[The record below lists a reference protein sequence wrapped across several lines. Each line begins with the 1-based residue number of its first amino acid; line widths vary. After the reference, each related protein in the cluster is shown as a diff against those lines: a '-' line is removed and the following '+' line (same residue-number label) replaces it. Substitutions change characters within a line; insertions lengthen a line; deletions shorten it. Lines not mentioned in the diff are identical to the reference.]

1 MVAVAVS
8 LVCFIVLGKN
18 PQNLQ
23 REREKEREKEEIREI
38 REGQRSNDFSEQI
51 PKEQTRALNT

>member
-1 MVAVAVS
+1 MVVTIS

-23 REREKEREKEEIREI
+23 REREEEREKEEIWER
-38 REGQRSNDFSEQI
+38 QRSNDFSEQI
-51 PKEQTRALNT
+51 PKEQTRASNT